1 MRRDFHYCAIAVL
14 ARAAGFP
21 TAQAL
26 SLAYASQYVDD
37 AFESEP
43 IRVGELIFEPVRT
56 AHLGLRAVD
65 WPVQKRIYIPF
76 HFLPRRPLRGP
87 GDSFL
92 TEPAGPFARLLWSRA
107 LLERG
112 PRRLAALGVA
122 LHTLADGWAHRGFS
136 GRLHPENDVERI
148 EHRRDG
154 RWRRLIL
161 PNLYLDLAPKVGH
174 AQAGSS
180 PDEPGL
186 VWRYR
191 RRRPSGTVER
201 DNTREFL
208 RAARFLFGLLREAAP
223 TSSRAPFSWSALRP
237 RIRER
242 LDSPA
247 EAVEERCEEW
257 REAFTDLLPRS
268 RFRYDE
274 HAWKREALRPRRERD
289 IDFRRVE
296 RSEYARLR
304 FRPAERF
311 YRTPWVLF
319 HRAALRQRHL
329 VLEQLL

>member
-1 MRRDFHYCAIAVL
+1 MKRDFHYCCIAVL
-14 ARAAGFP
+14 ARAAGFLP
-21 TAQAL
+21 GRAL

-37 AFESEP
+37 AYESEP
-43 IRVGELIFEPVRT
+43 IKVGELFFEPVRT

-65 WPVQKRIYIPF
+65 WSVQKRIYIPF
-76 HFLPRRPLRGP
+76 HFLPRRPLRSP

-92 TEPAGPFARLLWSRA
+92 TAPAGPFARLLWRHA

-112 PRRLAALGVA
+112 PRRLAAMGIA
-122 LHTLADGWAHRGFS
+122 LHTLADGWSHQGFS
-136 GRLHPENDVERI
+136 GRQHPENDVERI

-161 PNLYLDLAPKVGH
+161 PNVYLDLAPKVGH
-174 AQAGSS
+174 AQAGHF
-180 PDEPGL
+180 PDEAGL

-191 RRRPSGTVER
+191 RSRPSGTVER

-208 RAARFLFGLLREAAP
+208 RAARRLYRLLREAAP
-223 TSSRAPFSWSALRP
+223 SSSRALLTWSMLEP
-237 RIRER
+237 RVRER
-242 LDSPA
+242 FASPS
-247 EAVEERCEEW
+247 ETLEERCEEW
-257 REAFTDLLPRS
+257 REAFADLLPRS

-289 IDFRRVE
+289 IDFRHLE
-296 RSEYARLR
+296 RSDYRRLR

-311 YRTPWVLF
+311 YRTAWVHF